1 MIQINTLLN
10 NASCSCDYCN
20 KTIIVKEVD
29 IPLIN
34 DKLRTKKWNIEKRL
48 GLNYLICPTC
58 QKNKTLQLL

>member
-10 NASCSCDYCN
+10 NASCSCDYCS
-20 KTIIVKEVD
+20 KTIIIKEVD

-34 DKLRTKKWNIEKRL
+34 DKLKTKKWNIEKRL

-58 QKNKTLQLL
+58 QKFK